1 MGKPLHVLIVE
12 DSEDD
17 TLLMVQKLRKGGY
30 EPVYK
35 RVETPQAMRV
45 ALKERWDM
53 VISDNFMPAFNAPDA
68 LNMLKENDPDVPFII
83 VSGNIEPD
91 IAMAALQAGARDYI
105 KKDDMERLM
114 AVVDRE
120 LGGVEQRAREST
132 YSLVVE
138 NMQDIAWISDR
149 ELRLSYINGAV
160 TGVLGYTVKEALERG
175 LPGMLSRSSLLKLR
189 RTLEGDMGV
198 SPGKIGLE
206 LVSRDSTTVYTETSL
221 KLIKD
226 KHGSQE
232 SVLGV
237 MRDVTERKYGEAFQ
251 HNVEVNKLIQH
262 LMWSLWQM
270 AGGIA
275 HEINNPLAVISG
287 YAQMLMKKDL
297 KSEVKQ
303 EISAIY
309 EGAQRISAVVN
320 RMLQFAS
327 RDNTAHVPVNI
338 NNVIEVSLD
347 WCLHDLKADDIA
359 ITIQLAVGLPPVAG
373 DAARLQQ
380 VFVELITNARL
391 EMTGAHGRGKLY
403 IETRALDDKV
413 SVTVRDDGPGIEE
426 ENLERIFEPFFTTR
440 PVGKGQGLGL
450 SLCYSIISA
459 HGGDIYALSK
469 PGKGATFIVNLPAAG
484 NTIARS
490 A

>member
-17 TLLMVQKLRKGGY
+17 ALLMVQKLRKGGY

-35 RVETPQAMRV
+35 RVETPQAMRS
-45 ALKERWDM
+45 ALEQRWDM

-68 LNMLKENDPDVPFII
+68 LTMLKESDPDVPFII

-91 IAMAALQAGARDYI
+91 IAAAALQAGARDYI

-120 LGGVEQRAREST
+120 LGDVEKHGRDST
-132 YSLVVE
+132 HSLIVE

-149 ELRLSYINGAV
+149 ELHLDFINGAV
-160 TGVLGYTVKEALERG
+160 TDVLGYTVKEALERG
-175 LPGMLSRSSLLKLR
+175 LPGMLSRSSLLKLQ
-189 RTLEGDMGV
+189 RTFESNLGV

-206 LVSRDSTTVYTETSL
+206 LLSRDGTTVYTETSL
-221 KLIKD
+221 RLIRD
-226 KHGSQE
+226 KHAAVE

-237 MRDVTERKYGEAFQ
+237 MRDVTERKYAEAYQ
-251 HNVEVNKLIQH
+251 HSVEVNKLTQH

-275 HEINNPLAVISG
+275 HEINNPLAVVSG
-287 YAQMLMKKDL
+287 YAQMLMKKEP
-297 KSEVKQ
+297 KSELKQ
-303 EISAIY
+303 DVNAIY

-320 RMLQFAS
+320 RMLQFVS
-327 RDNTAHVPVNI
+327 RDNIAQVTENI

-347 WCLHDLKADDIA
+347 WCLNDLKADDIA
-359 ITIQLAVGLPPVAG
+359 ITIQLAAGLPPVAG

-380 VFVELITNARL
+380 VFIELISNARI
-391 EMTGAHGRGKLY
+391 EMAGAHGRGKLY

-413 SVTVRDDGPGIEE
+413 SVTVRDDGPGIDE
-426 ENLERIFEPFFTTR
+426 ENIERVFEPFFTTR
-440 PVGKGQGLGL
+440 AVGKGQGLGL
-450 SLCYSIISA
+450 SLCYSIVSA

-484 NTIARS
+484 GTTGRIA
-490 A
+490 